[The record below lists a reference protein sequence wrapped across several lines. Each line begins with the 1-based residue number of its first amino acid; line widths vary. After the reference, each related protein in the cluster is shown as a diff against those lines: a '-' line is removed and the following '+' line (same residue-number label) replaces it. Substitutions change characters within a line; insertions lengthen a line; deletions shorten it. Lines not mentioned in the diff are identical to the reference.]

1 MTQIYWSYRPRKH
14 IGGTSALVIDDS
26 ELDATG
32 KQLLGGVNDHI
43 SELFSR
49 VFHWFDLPA
58 GDFAAIDAL
67 NEKTYERSLSG
78 WPIAS
83 IDNEATGELLHT
95 LGDFLALALLLE
107 MNAVH
112 ALCASDITSFVS
124 KHAASVRLFSE
135 FNVFLNMLEA
145 TGEEGPGVL
154 SALQKKAL
162 QEHLNKASQA
172 AAKPHRAIKNQA
184 LEIYRSGNFQSKN
197 QAAEKIAPRIGR
209 TSQTVRGWLRGV

>member
-1 MTQIYWSYRPRKH
+1 MAQIYWSYRPRKH

-26 ELDATG
+26 ELDVTA
-32 KQLLGGVNDHI
+32 KQILGGANDHI

-49 VFHWFDLPA
+49 VFHWFDLTV

-67 NEKTYERSLSG
+67 NERTYEKSLSG

-83 IDNEATGELLHT
+83 INNEATNELSHT

-107 MNAVH
+107 MNAAH

-145 TGEEGPGVL
+145 TGKEGSGVPP
-154 SALQKKAL
+154 ALMQKVL
-162 QEHLNKASQA
+162 QVHLNKASQV
-172 AAKPHRAIKNQA
+172 AAKTHREIKNKA
-184 LEIYRSGNFQSKN
+184 LEMYRSGNFQSKN
-197 QAAEKIAPRIGR
+197 QAAEKIAPQIGR
-209 TSQTVRGWLRGV
+209 TSQTVRGWLQGV